1 MRVCKHYF
9 MNILLLKQIYS
20 LAENESVLF
29 TVNNV
34 KFQSNLDL
42 SQIAYKDNV
51 TGIDTLSEI
60 GLNGIPILICESTR
74 IESVDPFS
82 KNTKRTADWQ
92 MTFLF

>member
-9 MNILLLKQIYS
+9 MNILLICTLFCVLFSCTNNTSSTNTMQNTAELLKQIYS
-20 LAENESVLF
+20 LAENESVPF

-51 TGIDTLSEI
+51 TVGK
-60 GLNGIPILICESTR
+60 LIIC
-74 IESVDPFS
+74 IF
-82 KNTKRTADWQ
+82 
-92 MTFLF
+92 